1 MQVFFTEEE
10 AQSYTSLVV
19 SQVLDHVDLTTDANE
34 AIREWRGKLA
44 VGTEDLHEF
53 SIALNEVLGQTIS
66 EELSRQIRRRALM
79 SFIVN
84 RILDD
89 VLISKGDRANIR
101 RWKSKEMR
109 TNSEDMKA
117 LHEKL
122 NTDLER
128 LWDIRRRS
136 AIRKPDYR

>member
-1 MQVFFTEEE
+1 MDSMMVK
-10 AQSYTSLVV
+10 VI
-19 SQVLDHVDLTTDANE
+19 LDLDE
-34 AIREWRGKLA
+34 SW
-44 VGTEDLHEF
+44 
-53 SIALNEVLGQTIS
+53 
-66 EELSRQIRRRALM
+66 ALM